1 MAVVGAEQ
9 VDAARGSGVLTV
21 KRGDV
26 VTPLA
31 RERARE
37 LGVTIDQ
44 EAPVPPKRV
53 PEPVVPPNKL
63 ANSGPPMGRQPASI
77 TTSAPAAK
85 APPAPSRPGGPA
97 PSLSLSG
104 PSQLNSSRADA
115 ATTNHLYR
123 RGAPA
128 PALPKLGGGA
138 HTGRPRAAVV
148 GAGHVG
154 AVAAMRL
161 AESDLFEE
169 VVLTDIVEGL
179 AAGIALDLWHGIGL
193 CGSSTRVTG
202 ADSVDGVAG
211 CDYVIVTAGKPR
223 KPGMSRT
230 DLTNVNAAI
239 VGSVSERIK
248 AVAPNAVVVVVSN
261 PLEEMTHVA
270 WLATGFPAGRVL
282 GMAGVLDTARFCSLV
297 GLTGK
302 ARPDEVVAYALGS
315 HGPEMVVPLSLAT
328 AGGKPIRS
336 VLDAATLDGIVQ
348 RTRDAGA
355 EVVALLKTG
364 SAYFSPGQSAALMV
378 ITMAKDDR
386 SQILAC
392 AVEPNGTYG
401 LKDTRVGLP
410 VRLGR
415 SGLVEIVELPMEPAE
430 LEALG
435 KAAAALGERLRQL
448 GAEAV
453 S

>member
-1 MAVVGAEQ
+1 MAVIGAEQ
-9 VDAARGSGVLTV
+9 VDAAKRAGRVLRI
-21 KRGDV
+21 KRGDL

-37 LGVTIDQ
+37 IGVQIEQ
-44 EAPVPPKRV
+44 EAPAPPKRV
-53 PEPVVPPNKL
+53 PDPVVPPNKL
-63 ANSGPPMGRQPASI
+63 AGTGLPKGWQPPAPGPG
-77 TTSAPAAK
+77 APAAK
-85 APPAPSRPGGPA
+85 SAAGPA
-97 PSLSLSG
+97 KTLASG
-104 PSQLNSSRADA
+104 GQHPAGPQLPDA
-115 ATTNHLYR
+115 TVANALFR

-128 PALPKLGGGA
+128 PALPVLASSGSRS
-138 HTGRPRAAVV
+138 GRPRAAVI

-161 AESDLFEE
+161 AESDLFDE

-179 AAGIALDLWHGIGL
+179 AAGIALDLWHGAAL
-193 CGSSTRVTG
+193 CGSSTRISG

-211 CDYVIVTAGKPR
+211 CDYVIVTAGRPR

-230 DLTNVNAAI
+230 DLTNVNAEI

-248 AVAPNAVVVVVSN
+248 VVAPNAVVVVVSN

-270 WLATGFPAGRVL
+270 QMKTGFPAERVL

-315 HGPEMVVPLSLAT
+315 HGPEMVVPLSAAT
-328 AGGKPIRS
+328 ANGRRITDLIDRPT
-336 VLDAATLDGIVQ
+336 LDAIVE
-348 RTRDAGA
+348 RTRDSGA
-355 EVVALLKTG
+355 EVVSLLKTG

-378 ITMAKDDR
+378 TTMARDDR

-392 AVEPNGTYG
+392 AVVPNGQYG
-401 LKDTRVGLP
+401 LRDTRVGLP

-415 SGLVEIVELPMEPAE
+415 RGLAEIVELP
-430 LEALG
+430 LEAAERSALTE
-435 KAAAALGERLRQL
+435 AATRLAERI
-448 GAEAV
+448 AAV

>member
-1 MAVVGAEQ
+1 MAVIGSEH
-9 VDAARGSGVLTV
+9 VDAARGSGVLRV
-21 KRGDV
+21 KRGDI

-31 RERARE
+31 RERALE
-37 LGVTIDQ
+37 IGVKIEQ
-44 EAPVPPKRV
+44 EAPLPPKRV
-53 PEPVVPPNKL
+53 PDPVVPPNKL
-63 ANSGPPMGRQPASI
+63 ANTGAPKGRVPAAI
-77 TTSAPAAK
+77 TPATRTAPAPSK
-85 APPAPSRPGGPA
+85 PSPAPSRPVAGPT
-97 PSLSLSG
+97 PSMSG
-104 PSQLNSSRADA
+104 PSKPDA
-115 ATTNHLYR
+115 ATVNTLYR

-128 PALPKLGGGA
+128 PALPALGGGGSR
-138 HTGRPRAAVV
+138 TGRPRAAVV

-161 AESDLFEE
+161 AEADLFDE

-179 AAGIALDLWHGIGL
+179 AAGVALDLWHGIGL

-202 ADSVDGVAG
+202 ANSVDAVAG

-230 DLTNVNAAI
+230 DLTNTNAEI
-239 VGSVSERIK
+239 VGSVAERIK

-270 WLATGFPAGRVL
+270 RVKTGFPPERVL

-297 GLTGK
+297 GMTGK
-302 ARPDEVVAYALGS
+302 CRPDEVVAYALGS

-328 AGGKPIRS
+328 AAGKPLRS
-336 VLDAATLDGIVQ
+336 VLDEATLNGIVE
-348 RTRDAGA
+348 RTRDSGA

-378 ITMAKDDR
+378 TTMARNDT
-386 SQILAC
+386 SQVLAC
-392 AVEPNGTYG
+392 AVEPNGQYG
-401 LKDTRVGLP
+401 LRDTRVGLP

-415 SGLVEIVELPMEPAE
+415 GGLVEIVELPMEPGE
-430 LEALG
+430 RDALA
-435 KAAAALGERLRQL
+435 KAAATLGERIK
-448 GAEAV
+448 AV

>member
-1 MAVVGAEQ
+1 MAVIGAEQ
-9 VDAARGSGVLTV
+9 VDAAKKSGGVLTV
-21 KRGDV
+21 KRGDL

-31 RERARE
+31 RERAFE
-37 LGVTIDQ
+37 VGVRIDQ
-44 EAPVPPKRV
+44 EAPAPPKRV
-53 PEPVVPPNKL
+53 PDPVVPPNKF
-63 ANSGPPMGRQPASI
+63 AGTGVTKGRQPSTQAQGPSAKAAP
-77 TTSAPAAK
+77 TAPAPAK
-85 APPAPSRPGGPA
+85 LAGPA
-97 PSLSLSG
+97 PSMAG
-104 PSQLNSSRADA
+104 PAKPDA

-128 PALPKLGGGA
+128 PSLPKLGGGGSR
-138 HTGRPRAAVV
+138 TGRPRAAVV

-202 ADSVDGVAG
+202 ADSVDSVAG

-230 DLTNVNAAI
+230 DLTNVNAEI
-239 VGSVSERIK
+239 VSSVCERIK

-270 WLATGFPAGRVL
+270 RLKTGFPAERVL

-378 ITMAKDDR
+378 ITMAKDDT

-392 AVEPNGTYG
+392 AVEPNGRYG
-401 LKDTRVGLP
+401 LKNTRVGLP
-410 VRLGR
+410 VRLGKR
-415 SGLVEIVELPMEPAE
+415 GLVEIVELAMEPAE

-435 KAAAALGERLRQL
+435 KAAAALGERIQ
-448 GAEAV
+448 AV

>member
-1 MAVVGAEQ
+1 MAVIGAEQ
-9 VDAARGSGVLTV
+9 VDAARNDGGVLRV
-21 KRGDV
+21 NRGDLL
-26 VTPLA
+26 TPLA

-37 LGVTIDQ
+37 IGVRIDQ

-53 PEPVVPPNKL
+53 PDPVVPPNKL
-63 ANSGPPMGRQPASI
+63 AGTGTIKGRQPAS
-77 TTSAPAAK
+77 TSPGTHAARAPAAV
-85 APPAPSRPGGPA
+85 PVPAKP
-97 PSLSLSG
+97 
-104 PSQLNSSRADA
+104 DA
-115 ATTNHLYR
+115 GTVNALFR

-128 PALPKLGGGA
+128 PALPALGSGGSGPG
-138 HTGRPRAAVV
+138 GRPRAAVV

-161 AESDLFEE
+161 AESDLFDE

-179 AAGIALDLWHGIGL
+179 AAGIALDLWHGAAL
-193 CGSSTRVTG
+193 CGSSTRITG

-211 CDYVIVTAGKPR
+211 CDYVIVTAGRPR

-230 DLTNVNAAI
+230 DLTNVNAEI

-270 WLATGFPAGRVL
+270 QLRTGFPPGRVL

-302 ARPDEVVAYALGS
+302 VRPDEVIAYALGS
-315 HGPEMVVPLSLAT
+315 HGPEMVVPLSQAF
-328 AGGKPIRS
+328 GSGKKLTEMIDRPT
-336 VLDAATLDGIVQ
+336 LDAIVE
-348 RTRDAGA
+348 RTRDSGA
-355 EVVALLKTG
+355 EVVSLLKTG

-378 ITMAKDDR
+378 TTMARDDR

-392 AVEPNGTYG
+392 AVVPNGQYG
-401 LKDTRVGLP
+401 LRHTRVGLP

-415 SGLVEIVELPMEPAE
+415 AGLTEIVELP
-430 LEALG
+430 LEAGEQAALA
-435 KAAAALGERLRQL
+435 KAAQSLAERI
-448 GAEAV
+448 AAV

>member
-1 MAVVGAEQ
+1 MAVIGAEQ
-9 VDAARGSGVLTV
+9 IDAAKKAGGVLTV
-21 KRGDV
+21 KRGDL

-31 RERARE
+31 RERALE
-37 LGVTIDQ
+37 IGVRIDQ
-44 EAPVPPKRV
+44 EAPLPPKRV
-53 PEPVVPPNKL
+53 PVPVVPGNKL
-63 ANSGPPMGRQPASI
+63 VGSGSAKGRALPPSI
-77 TTSAPAAK
+77 LTPAAK
-85 APPAPSRPGGPA
+85 AAPAPSRPAGPA
-97 PSLSLSG
+97 PVLTNG
-104 PSQLNSSRADA
+104 PRQPDA
-115 ATTNHLYR
+115 ATVNTLYR

-128 PALPKLGGGA
+128 PALPALGTAGSGD
-138 HTGRPRAAVV
+138 GRPRAAVI

-161 AESDLFEE
+161 AEADLFSE

-193 CGSSTRVTG
+193 CGSSTRITG
-202 ADSVDGVAG
+202 ADSVDAVAG
-211 CDYVIVTAGKPR
+211 CDYIIVTAGKPR

-230 DLTNVNAAI
+230 DLTNVNAEI

-270 WLATGFPAGRVL
+270 QIKTGFPAERVL

-302 ARPDEVVAYALGS
+302 ARPDQVVAYALGS

-328 AGGKPIRS
+328 AGGRKLTELLDRPT
-336 VLDAATLDGIVQ
+336 LDAIVE
-348 RTRDAGA
+348 RTRDSGA
-355 EVVALLKTG
+355 EVVSLLKTG

-378 ITMAKDDR
+378 TTMARDDR
-386 SQILAC
+386 SQLLAC
-392 AVEPNGTYG
+392 AVVPNGQYG
-401 LKDTRVGLP
+401 LRDTRVGLP

-415 SGLVEIVELPMEPAE
+415 TGLAEIVELPLEPAE
-430 LEALG
+430 RTALAE
-435 KAAAALGERLRQL
+435 AAARLAERI
-448 GAEAV
+448 AAV

>member
-1 MAVVGAEQ
+1 MAVIGAEQ
-9 VDAARGSGVLTV
+9 IDEAKKNGGVLRV
-21 KRGDV
+21 KRGDLI
-26 VTPLA
+26 TPLA
-31 RERARE
+31 RERAFDV
-37 LGVTIDQ
+37 GVKIEQ
-44 EAPVPPKRV
+44 EAPLPPKRA
-53 PEPVVPPNKL
+53 PELVVPINKL
-63 ANSGPPMGRQPASI
+63 AQNPPRSTRPP
-77 TTSAPAAK
+77 TTGA
-85 APPAPSRPGGPA
+85 APPAPAIESAPTPAAPAKAPANA
-97 PSLSLSG
+97 PSLAG
-104 PSQLNSSRADA
+104 PSRPDA
-115 ATTNHLYR
+115 PTVNHLYR

-128 PALPKLGGGA
+128 PALPKLGGSR
-138 HTGRPRAAVV
+138 TGRPRAAVV

-230 DLTNVNAAI
+230 DLTNVNAEI
-239 VGSVSERIK
+239 VGSVCERIK

-270 WLATGFPAGRVL
+270 RLKLGFPAERVL

-302 ARPDEVVAYALGS
+302 VRPDEVVAYALGS

-336 VLDAATLDGIVQ
+336 VLDAATLEGIVQ

-392 AVEPNGTYG
+392 AVEPNGKYG

-415 SGLVEIVELPMEPAE
+415 GGLVEIVELPMEPAE

>member
-1 MAVVGAEQ
+1 MAVIGAEQ
-9 VDAARGSGVLTV
+9 VDAAKRDGVLRV
-21 KRGDV
+21 KRGDL

-31 RERARE
+31 RERAFD
-37 LGVTIDQ
+37 LGVKIEQ
-44 EAPVPPKRV
+44 EAPVPPKRA
-53 PEPVVPPNKL
+53 PELVVPVNKL
-63 ANSGPPMGRQPASI
+63 AQNPPRSTRPP
-77 TTSAPAAK
+77 TTGA
-85 APPAPSRPGGPA
+85 APPAPAFKSAPTPTAPA
-97 PSLSLSG
+97 KAPADAPSLSG
-104 PSQLNSSRADA
+104 PSKPDA

-128 PALPKLGGGA
+128 PALPRVGGGGGK
-138 HTGRPRAAVV
+138 TGRPRAAVV

-161 AESDLFEE
+161 AESDLFDE

-211 CDYVIVTAGKPR
+211 CDYIIVTAGKPR

-230 DLTNVNAAI
+230 DLTNVNAEI
-239 VGSVSERIK
+239 VTSVCERIK

-270 WLATGFPAGRVL
+270 RLKLGFPAERVL

-364 SAYFSPGQSAALMV
+364 SAYFSPVSPR
-378 ITMAKDDR
+378 R
-386 SQILAC
+386 SWSS
-392 AVEPNGTYG
+392 PWPRT
-401 LKDTRVGLP
+401 TPR
-410 VRLGR
+410 R
-415 SGLVEIVELPMEPAE
+415 SSPAPSN
-430 LEALG
+430 
-435 KAAAALGERLRQL
+435 RT
-448 GAEAV
+448 V
-453 S
+453 STG

>member
-1 MAVVGAEQ
+1 MAVIGAEQ
-9 VDAARGSGVLTV
+9 VDAAKRDGGILRVA
-21 KRGDV
+21 RGDL

-31 RERARE
+31 RERA
-37 LGVTIDQ
+37 LDIGVRIEQ
-44 EAPVPPKRV
+44 EAPAAPKRA
-53 PEPVVPPNKL
+53 PEPVVPPNKF
-63 ANSGPPMGRQPASI
+63 AGMGTTKGRRPASKSPTAPTKPAAPPPSMSGPAQP
-77 TTSAPAAK
+77 
-85 APPAPSRPGGPA
+85 
-97 PSLSLSG
+97 
-104 PSQLNSSRADA
+104 DA
-115 ATTNHLYR
+115 ATVNHLYR

-128 PALPKLGGGA
+128 PALPRLAANGSR
-138 HTGRPRAAVV
+138 TGRPRAAVV

-161 AESDLFEE
+161 AESDLFDE

-211 CDYVIVTAGKPR
+211 CDYVILTAGKPR

-230 DLTNVNAAI
+230 DLTNVNAEI
-239 VGSVSERIK
+239 VTSVSERIK
-248 AVAPNAVVVVVSN
+248 VVAPNAVVVVVSN

-270 WLATGFPAGRVL
+270 RVKTGFPSERVL
-282 GMAGVLDTARFCSLV
+282 GMAGVLDTARFNSLV

-302 ARPDEVVAYALGS
+302 CRPDEVVAYALGS

-328 AGGKPIRS
+328 ARGKPIRD

-348 RTRDAGA
+348 RTRDSGA

-378 ITMAKDDR
+378 ITMAKDDQ
-386 SQILAC
+386 SQVLAC
-392 AVEPNGTYG
+392 AVEPTGQYG
-401 LKDTRVGLP
+401 LQNTRVGLP

-415 SGLVEIVELPMEPAE
+415 GGLVEIVELPMEPGE
-430 LEALG
+430 REALAR
-435 KAAAALGERLRQL
+435 AAATLGERIQ
-448 GAEAV
+448 AV

>member
-1 MAVVGAEQ
+1 MAVIGSEQ
-9 VDAARGSGVLTV
+9 VDAARGSGVLKV
-21 KRGDV
+21 KRGDI

-31 RERARE
+31 RERALE
-37 LGVTIDQ
+37 IGVTIDQ
-44 EAPVPPKRV
+44 EAPLPPKRV
-53 PEPVVPPNKL
+53 PDPVVPPNKL
-63 ANSGPPMGRQPASI
+63 ANTGAPKGRVPAS
-77 TTSAPAAK
+77 TTLNGPTAK
-85 APPAPSRPGGPA
+85 ASPAPSKPVAGPT
-97 PSLSLSG
+97 PSMSG
-104 PSQLNSSRADA
+104 PSKPDA
-115 ATTNHLYR
+115 ATVNTLYR

-128 PALPKLGGGA
+128 PALPALAGGGSR
-138 HTGRPRAAVV
+138 TGRPRAAVV

-161 AESDLFEE
+161 AEADLFDE

-179 AAGIALDLWHGIGL
+179 AAGVALDLWHGIGL
-193 CGSSTRVTG
+193 CGSSTRITG
-202 ADSVDGVAG
+202 ADSVDAVAG
-211 CDYVIVTAGKPR
+211 CDYIIVTAGKPR

-230 DLTNVNAAI
+230 DLTNTNAEI

-270 WLATGFPAGRVL
+270 RVRTGFPAERVL

-302 ARPDEVVAYALGS
+302 VRPDQVVAYALGS

-328 AGGKPIRS
+328 AAGKPIRS
-336 VLDAATLDGIVQ
+336 LLDEATLQGIVE
-348 RTRDAGA
+348 RTRDSGA

-378 ITMAKDDR
+378 TTMARNDT
-386 SQILAC
+386 SQVLAC
-392 AVEPNGTYG
+392 AVEPNGQYG
-401 LKDTRVGLP
+401 LRDTRVGLP

-415 SGLVEIVELPMEPAE
+415 GGLVEIVELPMEPAE
-430 LEALG
+430 RDALA
-435 KAAAALGERLRQL
+435 KAAATLGERIK
-448 GAEAV
+448 AV

>member
-1 MAVVGAEQ
+1 MAVIGAEQ
-9 VDAARGSGVLTV
+9 VDAAKKNGGVLAV
-21 KRGDV
+21 KRGDI

-31 RERARE
+31 RERALE
-37 LGVTIDQ
+37 VGVRIDQ
-44 EAPVPPKRV
+44 EAPAAPKRA
-53 PEPVVPPNKL
+53 PANEPFKNKF
-63 ANSGPPMGRQPASI
+63 AGTGETKGRQPS
-77 TTSAPAAK
+77 TTSAGPTAK
-85 APPAPSRPGGPA
+85 ASPAPTKPMAGPT
-97 PSLSLSG
+97 PSMAG
-104 PSQLNSSRADA
+104 PSTPDA

-128 PALPKLGGGA
+128 PALPRAGGGGSR
-138 HTGRPRAAVV
+138 TGRPRAAVV

-230 DLTNVNAAI
+230 DLTNVNAEI
-239 VGSVSERIK
+239 VSAVCERIK
-248 AVAPNAVVVVVSN
+248 VVAPNAVVVVVSN

-270 WLATGFPAGRVL
+270 RRKLGFPAERVL

-378 ITMAKDDR
+378 ITMAKDDT

-401 LKDTRVGLP
+401 LKNTRVGLP

-415 SGLVEIVELPMEPAE
+415 KGLVEIVELALEPAE

-435 KAAAALGERLRQL
+435 KAAAALGERIQ
-448 GAEAV
+448 AV